1 MTKCIGCKKDFSH
14 LGFPGHKK
22 ACNLFKRAMRER
34 LNKIP
39 EYGAGPSSSNEEMVT
54 QPAVEPVDVG
64 EMLVD
69 DVQVPF
75 SSLKN

>member
-1 MTKCIGCKKDFSH
+1 
-14 LGFPGHKK
+14 
-22 ACNLFKRAMRER
+22 MRER